1 MKGRPS
7 LPSYCTSKRPSIQ
20 SFLWF
25 TSEVHDLLSCHA
37 VAQTLNFY
45 ALLPIHRFVHIKSH
59 YQAALKYT
67 LPFLCVCV
75 CVVWWVLCFSCRLLL
90 LLLCSS
96 LAGKIPRMMMHDGS
110 PPFTT
115 KQTHTKHS
123 SRPKARLPT
132 VSSPRSGPPP
142 EVRVRKD
149 TQ

>member
-75 CVVWWVLCFSCRLLL
+75 CGLVGLVFFLPVAASP
-90 LLLCSS
+90 S
-96 LAGKIPRMMMHDGS
+96 LFVARRQNSANDDARRK
-110 PPFTT
+110 PPFHHQTNT
-115 KQTHTKHS
+115 HKTFKQAK
-123 SRPKARLPT
+123 
-132 VSSPRSGPPP
+132 GPPP
-142 EVRVRKD
+142 NRVIPAERPPARS
-149 TQ
+149 